1 MTTNSEVG
9 ASVARVI
16 GMIGGM
22 SQESTREYYDR
33 IVRTYRDRYHDNNCP
48 AMVIYSVQFQPLIDL
63 IRLGRWEQ
71 VAERLGTVART
82 LQEAGADFL
91 ILATVTMHRIVDSIQ
106 SHTIIPILSLVDVT
120 ADAIVARGIHS
131 VGLLGTRFTMEQPF
145 FREELMQHGLR
156 VLTPGSDERIEL
168 HRILSEELPAGY
180 VRQASREKVVSMIDR
195 LEGQGAEG
203 VIRGGAQLPVLIH
216 QHDVALPLFETTAL
230 HVEAT

>member
-33 IVRTYRDRYHDNNCP
+33 IVRTYRDRYHDNNCS

-91 ILATVTMHRIVDSIQ
+91 ILATVTMHCIVTVAHHH
-106 SHTIIPILSLVDVT
+106 SHP
-120 ADAIVARGIHS
+120 
-131 VGLLGTRFTMEQPF
+131 E
-145 FREELMQHGLR
+145 
-156 VLTPGSDERIEL
+156 PGRRDC
-168 HRILSEELPAGY
+168 
-180 VRQASREKVVSMIDR
+180 
-195 LEGQGAEG
+195 
-203 VIRGGAQLPVLIH
+203 
-216 QHDVALPLFETTAL
+216 
-230 HVEAT
+230 